1 MAELTDGQYL
11 NQYVAPQLLK
21 EFRNYN
27 AKFMAA
33 LQAAPKE
40 AVTAD
45 GIRFNKLIN
54 NVGFYVNNTDPFTA
68 KKMNGK
74 KTLVGW
80 DKLDTDPTE
89 VDDAEVRYLAYDKNA
104 AVRVKQSQAFKIGLR
119 DYVAYKLAPQQ
130 HVSGAMPVIRTTGE
144 VVNGRKR
151 MTFQDL
157 LNFYAELEALN
168 LMDDE
173 GNDLIT
179 GFNMILGKEHRADL
193 LADKAGT
200 SNHRDNLEFDK
211 NTGEFKRFYKIQM
224 WENNDTPLYSSTG
237 ELKARNSVK
246 EEGDQNGSVFFYAPN
261 TVYHLE
267 KLMILYDPLIQDTK
281 SPDPKSEIRLHGYGL
296 CDKVQEYG
304 FGAIVSD
311 NA

>member
-33 LQAAPKE
+33 LQAAPTE
-40 AVTAD
+40 ALTAD

-54 NVGFYVNNTDPFTA
+54 NVGFYVNNTEEFVA

-74 KTLVGW
+74 KGLVEW

-89 VDDAEVRYLAYDKNA
+89 VDDAEVRYLAFDKNG

-119 DYVAYKLAPQQ
+119 DYVSYKLAPQQ
-130 HVSGAMPVIRTTGE
+130 HVSGAMPVIRTTGA

-237 ELKARNSVK
+237 ALKARNSVR

-281 SPDPKSEIRLHGYGL
+281 SPDPKSELRLHGYGL